1 MAEDQP
7 VRSSLPKKRDLTRI
21 PYNRAAVPP
30 QETLAVRVLGP
41 FGGSAPGYRM
51 TSFVI
56 DGETALDAG
65 ALTEALPLAAQ
76 RRLRR
81 VVLTHAHLDH
91 VASLPFLVENLYGRE
106 RPLEIIA
113 PAPVLRTLTRHIFN
127 DAVWPD
133 FSRLPSRRNPTV
145 VYRAAT
151 VGRPFAAGGVRFTPL
166 PVDHIVPAYGYLV
179 SKPGRAVLFSGDTMP
194 TRRLWEHGA
203 RARDLKAIFLEVSFS
218 DAQAAVAEA
227 SCHLTPRQLLAEI
240 AKAPARVPVFLY
252 HMKPP
257 SLPRIRRE
265 VDALREPRLRLLESE
280 RSFRF

>member
-1 MAEDQP
+1 VPAEK
-7 VRSSLPKKRDLTRI
+7 SLAI
-21 PYNRAAVPP
+21 
-30 QETLAVRVLGP
+30 RVLGP
-41 FGGSAPGYRM
+41 YGGSAPGYRM
-51 TSFVI
+51 TTFVI

-65 ALTEALPLAAQ
+65 ALTESLPLGAQ

-106 RPLEIIA
+106 RPLEIVA
-113 PAPVLRTLTRHIFN
+113 PAPVLRTLSRHVFN
-127 DAVWPD
+127 DAAWPD
-133 FSRLPSRRNPTV
+133 FSRIPSRRRPTIV
-145 VYRAAT
+145 FRPVP
-151 VGRPFAAGGVRFTPL
+151 VGRPFAAGGARFTPL

-179 SKPGRAVLFSGDTMP
+179 SKPGRSVLFSGDTRP
-194 TRRLWEHGA
+194 TRRLWEHAA
-203 RARDLKAIFLEVSFS
+203 RVRDLKAIFLEVSFS

-227 SCHLTPRQLLAEI
+227 SCHLTPAQLPGEL
-240 AKAPARVPVFLY
+240 AKAPNGVPVFLY

-265 VDALREPRLRLLESE
+265 VARLGEPRLRLLESE